1 MKIKSNY
8 ILRELGDTYIVV
20 VDTPGTS
27 VNMSSL
33 LSFNESAAWLWRR
46 AEGIEFDEPMLC
58 GFLCEEYDITPEY
71 AAEEVARI
79 VAQWREY
86 GLTED

>member
-1 MKIKSNY
+1 MKIKEGFV
-8 ILRELGDTYIVV
+8 LRELGDTYIIILDKPGAS
-20 VDTPGTS
+20 VD
-27 VNMSSL
+27 MSSL

-46 AEGIEFDEPMLC
+46 AEGIEFDEKDLV
-58 GFLCEEYDITPEY
+58 GFLCDEYDITPEY

-86 GLTED
+86 GLVEG

>member
-1 MKIKSNY
+1 MKIKKGFV
-8 ILRELGDTYIVV
+8 LRELGDTYIIIL
-20 VDTPGTS
+20 DTPGAKI
-27 VNMSSL
+27 NMSSL

-46 AEGIEFDEPMLC
+46 AEGIEFDEEDLAR
-58 GFLCEEYDITPEY
+58 FLFDEYDITPEY

-86 GLTED
+86 GLVEG